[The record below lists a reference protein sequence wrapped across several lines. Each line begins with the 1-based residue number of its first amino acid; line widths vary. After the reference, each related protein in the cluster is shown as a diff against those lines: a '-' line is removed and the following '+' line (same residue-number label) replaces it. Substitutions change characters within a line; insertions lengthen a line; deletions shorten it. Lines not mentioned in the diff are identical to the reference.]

1 MNINEKFLIV
11 RPKYGLCN
19 QIYSISKGIIFGI
32 ISNRDV
38 IFSKFQLDY
47 RNENNLC
54 SFHEIINI
62 DNLKNILNNYNIKIN
77 ISSDD
82 YINCKKINLINNE
95 KTSYVKNFIELL
107 FLEKNINEIY
117 LDIDNP
123 ISANIPEQFKDLE
136 KYININI
143 KFTEKYI
150 NIANNIKNILD
161 LKDYTCIHLR
171 LEDDSLNW
179 MKQQNNKTLNIE
191 KINEIYKNKYLEE
204 LEILKNIDHKIY
216 ICTSLMIDNN
226 INNDFYKE
234 IKIKYNLLDKNDF
247 IINYNNSNSN
257 FRELFAI
264 IDYIIAQDSI
274 YFVGSDWS
282 SFSICLNDYQLVNN
296 KASKLINIWETIKN
310 L

>member
-1 MNINEKFLIV
+1 MNINKKFLVV

-32 ISNRDV
+32 ITNRDI

-47 RNENNLC
+47 RDENNLC
-54 SFHEIINI
+54 SFHDIINI
-62 DNLKNILNNYNIKIN
+62 DNLIYLLNTNNIKIN
-77 ISSDD
+77 IYSDD
-82 YINCKKINLINNE
+82 NINCKKINLFNNE
-95 KTSYVKNFIELL
+95 KISYIKNFIELL
-107 FLEKNINEIY
+107 FLAENNDENY

-123 ISANIPEQFKDLE
+123 ISANIPDQYRNLE

-150 NIANNIKNILD
+150 NIANNIKNILN
-161 LKDYTCIHLR
+161 LKSYTCIHLR
-171 LEDDSLNW
+171 LENDSLNW
-179 MKQQNNKTLNIE
+179 MKMQNNKDLSIN

-204 LEILKNIDHKIY
+204 LEILKNIDHRIY
-216 ICTSLMIDNN
+216 VCTSLIINDN
-226 INNDFYKE
+226 INNNFYNE
-234 IKIKYNLLDKNDF
+234 IKLKYNLLDKNDF
-247 IINYNNSNSN
+247 ISIENNN

-274 YFVGSDWS
+274 YFIGSDWS
-282 SFSICLNDYQLVNN
+282 SFSICLNEYQIANN
-296 KASKLINIWETIKN
+296 KASKLINIWQTIKN

>member
-1 MNINEKFLIV
+1 MNINKKFLIV

-19 QIYSISKGIIFGI
+19 QIYSISKGIIFGMI
-32 ISNRDV
+32 TNRDI

-47 RNENNLC
+47 RDENNSC

-62 DNLKNILNNYNIKIN
+62 DNLKNILNKYNIKIN
-77 ISSDD
+77 IYSNDN
-82 YINCKKINLINNE
+82 IECKKINLFNNE
-95 KTSYVKNFIELL
+95 KISYIKNFIELL
-107 FLEKNINEIY
+107 FIEENINEVY

-123 ISANIPEQFKDLE
+123 ISANTPEQFKDLE

-150 NIANNIKNILD
+150 NIANNIKNILN

-171 LEDDSLNW
+171 LENDSLNW
-179 MKQQNNKTLNIE
+179 MKEQNNKNLSID
-191 KINEIYKNKYLEE
+191 KINEIYKNKYLEQ

-216 ICTSLMIDNN
+216 ICTSLMINEN
-226 INNDFYKE
+226 INNNFYKE
-234 IKIKYNLLDKNDF
+234 IKLKYNLLDKNDF
-247 IINYNNSNSN
+247 INQNNQNNN